1 MAIHASDAL
10 TRLGLTSYLGR
21 DRRVT
26 ETDLDNAHVLVVT
39 VKRVDSSTTATLR
52 DVSADTSARL
62 ILVVEESGHADV
74 SAALES
80 GARAILWRRD
90 LNAQILLQAI
100 RAVSGGGGFFP
111 NSLQGELIEQVQRV
125 CREVLEPHDLSFSGV
140 TNREIDVLGLVSEG
154 NELKDIAQ
162 KLHFSERTVK
172 NILYQFTSRFNL
184 HNRAHAVSYA
194 IRSGLI

>member
-100 RAVSGGGGFFP
+100 RAVSGEEASFP
-111 NSLQGELIEQVQRV
+111 T
-125 CREVLEPHDLSFSGV
+125 H
-140 TNREIDVLGLVSEG
+140 
-154 NELKDIAQ
+154 
-162 KLHFSERTVK
+162 
-172 NILYQFTSRFNL
+172 Y
-184 HNRAHAVSYA
+184 RAS
-194 IRSGLI
+194 